1 MNNDRTVMCKPYAWK
16 VLGILP
22 VLKASAVTNQDDE
35 WQKQRR
41 LRLYHRCMDYV
52 IADENKLCK
61 EGHYLCF
68 ADKKVRFV
76 QFFHYFTSMDGLE
89 IAATA
94 LTSTKDCPTCECPR
108 HFLGTTNRLYPI
120 RDTHALRK
128 AVEKA
133 RAELLN
139 QDESIKVRCIEKV
152 HVSYIMSSGE
162 QYRR

>member
-1 MNNDRTVMCKPYAWK
+1 
-16 VLGILP
+16 
-22 VLKASAVTNQDDE
+22 
-35 WQKQRR
+35 
-41 LRLYHRCMDYV
+41 MDYV
-52 IADENKLCK
+52 VADENELCK
-61 EGHYLCF
+61 EGRYLCF
-68 ADKKVRFV
+68 ADKKVQFV

-139 QDESIKVRCIEKV
+139 QDESIKDRCIEKV

-162 QYRR
+162 QFSR

>member
-1 MNNDRTVMCKPYAWK
+1 
-16 VLGILP
+16 
-22 VLKASAVTNQDDE
+22 
-35 WQKQRR
+35 
-41 LRLYHRCMDYV
+41 MDYV

-61 EGHYLCF
+61 EGRYLCF
-68 ADKKVRFV
+68 ADKKLQFV

-108 HFLGTTNRLYPI
+108 HLLGKTNRLYPI
-120 RDTHALRK
+120 RDTDVLRK

-139 QDESIKVRCIEKV
+139 QDESIKGRCIEKV

-162 QYRR
+162 QYSR